1 MDEKIDINR
10 ADVEALASLPGIGRK
25 RAAQIVEYRTAVHRF
40 EEVIELTAV
49 PGISE
54 RMVREIAEH
63 ITVNGASL
71 EETADS
77 VEGVAVI
84 EPGMNGEEPVG
95 AEVPVDLPDSPEAE
109 VVEETADPEEGLLA
123 GVVEGDEPDE
133 DEIPVTIAMPEAA
146 AERLEA
152 GWEPEAADS
161 TPPEIVERR
170 VVETV
175 QRRHFHVWQQ
185 FFGVAAGALLG
196 SILTLLMLYL
206 LNGTLRF
213 AGESRATGLQL
224 QLDEETSAI
233 RQSQG
238 NMADEM
244 GELTGRVTELD
255 NELAVSEEAIGVVEE
270 NVGALEEETAALG
283 EQIETIHLT
292 AEKFDAF
299 LTGLRDL
306 LVTLQGV
313 PPVPTATTTITA
325 TSPAGTIT
333 ITVTPETTAV
343 TPTAT
348 AASPEAGSP
357 TRTPR
362 PTATP
367 FIEIGDD

>member
-1 MDEKIDINR
+1 
-10 ADVEALASLPGIGRK
+10 
-25 RAAQIVEYRTAVHRF
+25 
-40 EEVIELTAV
+40 
-49 PGISE
+49 
-54 RMVREIAEH
+54 
-63 ITVNGASL
+63 
-71 EETADS
+71 
-77 VEGVAVI
+77 
-84 EPGMNGEEPVG
+84 
-95 AEVPVDLPDSPEAE
+95 
-109 VVEETADPEEGLLA
+109 
-123 GVVEGDEPDE
+123 
-133 DEIPVTIAMPEAA
+133 
-146 AERLEA
+146 
-152 GWEPEAADS
+152 
-161 TPPEIVERR
+161 
-170 VVETV
+170 
-175 QRRHFHVWQQ
+175 
-185 FFGVAAGALLG
+185 
-196 SILTLLMLYL
+196 
-206 LNGTLRF
+206 
-213 AGESRATGLQL
+213 
-224 QLDEETSAI
+224 
-233 RQSQG
+233 
-238 NMADEM
+238 
-244 GELTGRVTELD
+244 
-255 NELAVSEEAIGVVEE
+255 VEE